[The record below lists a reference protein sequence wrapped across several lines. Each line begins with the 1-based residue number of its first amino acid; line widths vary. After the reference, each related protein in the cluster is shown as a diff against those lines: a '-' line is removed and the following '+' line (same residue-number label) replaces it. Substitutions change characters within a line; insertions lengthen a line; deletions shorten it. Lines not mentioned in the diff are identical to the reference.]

1 MRPTPP
7 TVEAA
12 SLDEAEPG
20 QRLVLSDVAR
30 EFGVSVRDL
39 AVVAR
44 MPVHQMWL
52 LISTGHWPPRRDPQ
66 QLMQAVSQHMGTRGV
81 PTPQLA
87 PLFHT
92 RPAPVPAARP
102 AARRAATIEQEPK
115 VLLAKQTLS
124 PAARKAFK
132 LFSNPF
138 DGEVATEAQMFC
150 NDDIAYVREVCL
162 QTALNARFVAV
173 VGESGAGKTTIQADF
188 EARIQRDSRQVLVI
202 KPSVLG
208 MDDRAERGGS
218 VRSADILAAV
228 ISTLDSQARV
238 PQQMQAR
245 SRLVAQQLAQSA
257 GAGFLHLLLIE
268 EAHSMPDA
276 TLRHLKRLHEMRLGR
291 RPLLGILLL
300 GQPELLTKLDPRRA
314 ALREVAQRCEI
325 VPMLPLDDDLG
336 AYLAHRAACA
346 GRRLDEFIDASGLAQ
361 MRERLTMK
369 KADGQ
374 GKKVAVSL
382 AYPLAIN
389 NMMTAALNLAAEIG
403 LPVVT
408 AELMKA
414 A

>member
-1 MRPTPP
+1 MPVQPP
-7 TVEAA
+7 QVPALATHQAA
-12 SLDEAEPG
+12 PG
-20 QRLVLSDVAR
+20 HRLLLSDVAR
-30 EFGVSVRDL
+30 EFGVPVRDL
-39 AVVAR
+39 AVVAGV
-44 MPVHQMWL
+44 PVHCMHL
-52 LISTGHWPPRRDPQ
+52 LLATGLWPPRQDPQ
-66 QLMQAVSQHMGTRGV
+66 ALMNRLLGHMARAGV
-81 PTPQLA
+81 PAAQLA
-87 PLFHT
+87 TLFHN
-92 RPAPVPAARP
+92 RMSEAPAARP
-102 AARRAATIEQEPK
+102 ASRRQTIIEQEPQ

-132 LFSNPF
+132 LFANPF
-138 DGEVATEAQMFC
+138 DGEVTTEAQLYC

-162 QTALNARFVAV
+162 QTALNGRFVAV

-188 EARIQRDSRQVLVI
+188 EARIQRDSRQVVVI

-208 MDDRAERGGS
+208 MDDREDRGGA

-228 ISTLDSQARV
+228 ITTLDSQARV

-245 SRLVAQQLAQSA
+245 SRVVAQLLTQSA
-257 GAGFLHLLLIE
+257 AAGYLHLLLIE

-276 TLRHLKRLHEMRLGR
+276 TLRHLKRLHEMRVGR

-300 GQPELLTKLDPRRA
+300 GQPELLTKLDPRRT
-314 ALREVAQRCEI
+314 ALREVSQRCEI
-325 VPMLPLDDDLG
+325 VTMLPLHADLQD
-336 AYLAHRAACA
+336 YLAHRAACA

-361 MRERLTMK
+361 MRERLTLK
-369 KADGQ
+369 KPDGH

-389 NMMTAALNLAAEIG
+389 NMMTAAMNLAAEIG

-408 AELMKA
+408 AELMRA

>member
-1 MRPTPP
+1 M
-7 TVEAA
+7 
-12 SLDEAEPG
+12 
-20 QRLVLSDVAR
+20 
-30 EFGVSVRDL
+30 
-39 AVVAR
+39 
-44 MPVHQMWL
+44 
-52 LISTGHWPPRRDPQ
+52 
-66 QLMQAVSQHMGTRGV
+66 
-81 PTPQLA
+81 
-87 PLFHT
+87 
-92 RPAPVPAARP
+92 
-102 AARRAATIEQEPK
+102 
-115 VLLAKQTLS
+115 LLAKQTLS